1 MSFTQLA
8 TIAIENKDL
17 RLWTAITE
25 LRMHVLLAS
34 GSPEGTARFNKQEK
48 VNVPPLS
55 SATQYGAWRDGWIRA
70 TEDVEGMPAL
80 WTYIARRT
88 RTESGHVP
96 DSKSM
101 TGDSVGIRQLLGPEA
116 DMSTAQLALL
126 GRLERIIGAIEGIDD
141 PDDLQPG
148 DWLGVNCSGSGH
160 RGADPE
166 LPTGSPSR

>member
-55 SATQYGAWRDGWIRA
+55 SASQYGAL
-70 TEDVEGMPAL
+70 EGRVD
-80 WTYIARRT
+80 TC
-88 RTESGHVP
+88 H
-96 DSKSM
+96 
-101 TGDSVGIRQLLGPEA
+101 
-116 DMSTAQLALL
+116 
-126 GRLERIIGAIEGIDD
+126 
-141 PDDLQPG
+141 
-148 DWLGVNCSGSGH
+148 
-160 RGADPE
+160 
-166 LPTGSPSR
+166 